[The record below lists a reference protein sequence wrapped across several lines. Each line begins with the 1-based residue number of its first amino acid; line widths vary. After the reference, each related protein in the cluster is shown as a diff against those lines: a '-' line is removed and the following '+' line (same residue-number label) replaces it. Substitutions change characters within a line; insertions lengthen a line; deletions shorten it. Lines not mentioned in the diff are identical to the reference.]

1 MKKMIHSMK
10 VVMPALMMLMVG
22 QAGAQE
28 IHQFSIKDAIDYG
41 TKNSAQVKNALLG
54 YKMQEQTN
62 RAITS
67 EALPQIS
74 GSIASVDNVIIATQ
88 LLPGEFAGQPAGTF
102 IPIKFGTQYNTNL
115 VATLKQTI
123 FDGQVFVG
131 LQARKTALNYYQKNA
146 ELTEQNIR
154 VNIYKVYYQLLLSRT
169 QIDLIDAN
177 IKRAEELLHNT
188 TELYKN
194 GFSERLDVDK
204 ATVQL
209 ANLQT
214 EKIQTNFN
222 IENGYLGLKIL
233 LGMPMRDSLVL
244 KDTLTYE
251 RVRDVTLGENLYQY
265 VDRKDYQLLRLNQD
279 LNEFDIKRY
288 RKMYIPTVA
297 LNGYIS
303 QNAFRTQ
310 FDVFDSK
317 GAWFPAGYVSLNINI
332 PIFDGFYKDANIKKA
347 KISLEQT
354 QNQIEALKIS
364 IDGQVKQ
371 AQIRFIAALDV
382 LDVQKKNMDLA
393 QSVYDQTRKKFE
405 QGVGSNT
412 EITSAESDLKQ
423 AQTAYIT
430 ALYNTII
437 AKIDYQNAIG
447 KI

>member
-1 MKKMIHSMK
+1 MKRMINSMK
-10 VVMPALMMLMVG
+10 VLMPAFMMLAVS

-41 TKNSAQVKNALLG
+41 TKHSAEVKNALLG
-54 YKMQEQTN
+54 YKLQEQTN
-62 RAITS
+62 RAVTS

-74 GSIASVDNVIIATQ
+74 GSISSIDNVIIATQ

-115 VATLKQTI
+115 VATLKQVI

-131 LQARKTALNYYQKNA
+131 LQARKTALAYYQKNA

-169 QIDLIDAN
+169 QVDLIDEN
-177 IKRAEELLHNT
+177 IKRAEELLNNT
-188 TELYKN
+188 TVLYKN

-251 RVRDVTLGENLYQY
+251 MVRDVKLGENLGQY
-265 VDRKDYQLLRLNQD
+265 ADRKDYQLLRLNQD

-288 RKMYIPTVA
+288 RKMYIPTVS

-310 FDVFDSK
+310 FDIFSSK
-317 GAWFPAGYVSLNINI
+317 GEWYPSGYVSVNINI

-354 QNQIEALKIS
+354 QNQMEALKIN

-371 AQIRFIAALDV
+371 AQIRFISALSV

-393 QSVYDQTRKKFE
+393 QSVYEQTRKKYE

-412 EITSAESDLKQ
+412 EITTAESDLKQ
-423 AQTAYIT
+423 AQTSYIT
-430 ALYNTII
+430 ALYNTVI

>member
-1 MKKMIHSMK
+1 MKKMINSMK
-10 VVMPALMMLMVG
+10 FMMPALMLLVVG
-22 QAGAQE
+22 RAGAQE

-74 GSIASVDNVIIATQ
+74 GSIGSVDNVIIATQ

-115 VATLKQTI
+115 VATLKQVI

-131 LQARKTALNYYQKNA
+131 LQARKTALDYYQKNA

-169 QIDLIDAN
+169 QVELIDAN

-194 GFSERLDVDK
+194 GFSEKLDVDK

-222 IENGYLGLKIL
+222 IENGYLGFKIL
-233 LGMPMRDSLVL
+233 LGMPMRDSIVL

-265 VDRKDYQLLRLNQD
+265 VDRKDYQILRLNQE

-288 RKMYIPTVA
+288 RKMYIPTLT

-303 QNAFRTQ
+303 QNAYRTQ
-310 FDVFDSK
+310 FDVFDSNRE
-317 GAWFPAGYVSLNINI
+317 WYPSGYVSLNINI

-354 QNQIEALKIS
+354 QNQIEALKIN

-382 LDVQKKNMDLA
+382 LDLQKKNMDLA
-393 QSVYDQTRKKFE
+393 QSVYNQTRKKFE